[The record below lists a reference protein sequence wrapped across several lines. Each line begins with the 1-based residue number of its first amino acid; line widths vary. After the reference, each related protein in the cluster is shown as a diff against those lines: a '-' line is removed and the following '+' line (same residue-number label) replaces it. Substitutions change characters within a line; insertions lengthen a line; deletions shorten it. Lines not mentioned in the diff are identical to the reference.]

1 MEEVKQFEQLSLEIL
16 KRKKAESMEW
26 VRQANQSARDAK
38 MAMHLKDW
46 QEQVA
51 Q

>member
-1 MEEVKQFEQLSLEIL
+1 MEEVKQFEQLSIEIM

-26 VRQANQSARDAK
+26 ARKANQIARDAK

-46 QEQVA
+46 KAQEA

>member
-1 MEEVKQFEQLSLEIL
+1 MEEVKQFEQLSIEIM

-26 VRQANQSARDAK
+26 VRQANQNARDAK

-46 QEQVA
+46 QDQESQ
-51 Q
+51 